1 MKQNI
6 ILRTTDLK
14 HLKHFRDL
22 LNNDHYSDDKYEEY
36 SNSNINES
44 MFNENDV
51 QMNVKLFTSFSI
63 LSTDEERNTVN
74 LNDSALQKATMSS

>member
-22 LNNDHYSDDKYEEY
+22 LNNNYYNDDRYEEY
-36 SNSNINES
+36 LNSNINEL
-44 MFNENDV
+44 MFDESDV
-51 QMNVKLFTSFSI
+51 
-63 LSTDEERNTVN
+63 
-74 LNDSALQKATMSS
+74 